1 MANPRGADPAIPVA
15 ARRDRGF
22 LMKTQGYT
30 WTQIAAALGYD
41 SAGSACKDVG
51 TFIRQQAA
59 EAQETREQIL
69 AVELERLAYLRQVT
83 DKVLRKKQLVI
94 VDGQVLT
101 DGDGVPVEDDAAR
114 LPAVD
119 REIKIAQRI
128 SALLGL
134 DAPTKAEVTAKV
146 SVEVVG
152 VELDA
157 LK

>member
-1 MANPRGADPAIPVA
+1 MANPLGQPPSIPIA

-30 WTQIAAALGYD
+30 WRQIAEALGYD
-41 SAGSACKDVG
+41 SPGNACRDVG
-51 TFIRQQAA
+51 IFVRQQAEEA
-59 EAQETREQIL
+59 EETREQIL
-69 AVELERLAYLRQVT
+69 AVELERLAYLRSVT
-83 DKVLRKKQLVI
+83 DKVLNTRHLHIANGEV
-94 VDGQVLT
+94 VMHDGAII
-101 DGDGVPVEDDAAR
+101 EDDAPLLA
-114 LPAVD
+114 AVD
-119 REIKIAQRI
+119 REVKIAQRM

-157 LK
+157 LR